1 MHLLNPFFTSVT
13 WAWVVCKL
21 GVDQVG
27 NCSSHEPT
35 ESLTVK
41 SGRVILRFEFQANW
55 VKIWVKKLSEFYLD
69 TMVMSTKINFDFST
83 MLMSTKNHLLWRFSH
98 LSQKIFQFWVKN
110 SDVSSQSSHGI
121 LRSRAGRV
129 EPGPDLALVT
139 SRAGRVE

>member
-1 MHLLNPFFTSVT
+1 MFFERRLDNLHF
-13 WAWVVCKL
+13 CNIK
-21 GVDQVG
+21 GRDG
-27 NCSSHEPT
+27 KCSSHEPT
-35 ESLTVK
+35 ESLTVE
-41 SGRVILRFEFQANW
+41 SSRVILRFEFRANR
-55 VKIWVKKLSEFYLD
+55 VKIWVKKLSEFYFG

-121 LRSRAGRV
+121 LRSWAGRV

-139 SRAGRVE
+139 SRAGQVE